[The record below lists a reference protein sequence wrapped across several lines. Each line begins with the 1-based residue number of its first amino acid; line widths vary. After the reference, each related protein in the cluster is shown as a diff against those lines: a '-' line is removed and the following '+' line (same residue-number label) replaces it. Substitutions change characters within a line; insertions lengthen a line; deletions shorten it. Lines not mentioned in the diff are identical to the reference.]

1 MYKRSLILL
10 ALFCASLLATENA
23 QAQKVGFISSD
34 EIREYFPE
42 AKLADQRLQ
51 SIVEEWKRELKSISE
66 NIAALEDEIEKNR
79 LVWSDKERRQKV
91 EELRTLKKRRKTYA
105 KEKFGEGGEYDKA
118 VQMLM
123 KKVEEKIYA
132 ATQKIAAEEGYDI
145 VFDKSVQPL
154 PYVNFKYDLTVKVLS
169 ELGVD
174 TDKLEEEL
182 EAKIANDPRNKR
194 KKSKY
199 APSKRR
205 RRRSRRVVEEKP
217 IENKQEQSGEKTPT
231 KKSPEGEKE
240 PITPK
245 SPIKK

>member
-1 MYKRSLILL
+1 MIKNVLSII
-10 ALFCASLLATENA
+10 AIFCAFLLSAETTN
-23 QAQKVGFISSD
+23 AQKVGFISSD
-34 EIREYFPE
+34 QIREYFPE
-42 AKLADQRLQ
+42 AKLANQRLQ

-66 NIAALEDEIEKNR
+66 NIAALEEEIEKNR
-79 LVWSDKERRQKV
+79 LVWSDEERRQKE
-91 EELRTLKKRRKTYA
+91 EELRILKKRRKTYA
-105 KEKFGEGGEYDKA
+105 KEKFGEGGEYDEA

-123 KKVEEKIYA
+123 EKVEEKIYA
-132 ATQKIAAEEGYDI
+132 ATQKVAAEEGYDI

-182 EAKIANDPRNKR
+182 EAKIANDPRNKK

-199 APSKRR
+199 APSQRR
-205 RRRSRRVVEEKP
+205 RRRSRKVIEEKP

-231 KKSPEGEKE
+231 EQSPEGEKE